1 MRSGQFDRQIVLQ
14 SRSSGTDSDGFP
26 VDSFA
31 TLATVWARK
40 RFLRGD
46 ERYLGDRQQQTAE
59 VEVEY
64 RIRYRD
70 DVDPTVRVKDSGEL
84 WDVEAV
90 LEADGSDIGPRRRA
104 LDLICTRFDPDD
116 EE

>member
-1 MRSGQFDRQIVLQ
+1 MRSGQLDRRIVLQ
-14 SRSSGTDSDGFP
+14 TMASGTDSDGFP
-26 VDSFA
+26 TETAS

-46 ERYLGDRQQQTAE
+46 ERFLGDRQQKTAE

-64 RIRYRD
+64 RIRHRD
-70 DVDPTVRVKDSGEL
+70 DVDPTVRVKDGSEL

-90 LEADGSDIGPRRRA
+90 LEASGPGTGPRYRA

-116 EE
+116 ET